1 MKNNYIIPFLLLLC
15 FGASTAVLIWFLNEI
30 PSEIHNNLGLEIDP
44 VNRATS
50 DIIVK
55 SIIAVIGQILFA
67 IAVFILLFF
76 KSSQTRQLVL
86 NEEVYTEDIN
96 QEIKKI
102 NLEKKVNEELQ
113 SDDFRFEEHVT
124 SILPN
129 ISPLSLGEFTDQV
142 IQEIAKKLEAAQA
155 AVYIKKQKKLEF
167 IAGYAFHKPDNQGL
181 SYSFGEGL
189 AGQVAKAQQ
198 TVNIN
203 EIPEG
208 YIQVISG
215 LGQASPTSLLIV
227 PLIHE
232 NNTIGVIEIAS
243 FKKFSKFTI
252 KSVERVSQEICKHL
266 IKKI

>member
-1 MKNNYIIPFLLLLC
+1 MKNNYIPFLLLLC
-15 FGASTAVLIWFLNEI
+15 FGASSFALIWFVNEI

-44 VNRATS
+44 VNRATAS
-50 DIIVK
+50 IIVK
-55 SIIAVIGQILFA
+55 AIFAIIGQIVFT
-67 IAVFILLFF
+67 IAAFIILFF
-76 KSSQTRQLVL
+76 KLNQNNQFGL

-96 QEIKKI
+96 REIKKI

-129 ISPLSLGEFTDQV
+129 LSPLSIGEFADKV

-155 AVYIKKQKKLEF
+155 AVYIKKQENLEF
-167 IAGYAFHKPDNQGL
+167 IAGYAFHKPDNEGL
-181 SYSFGEGL
+181 TYALGEGL
-189 AGQVAKAQQ
+189 AGQVAKAKQ

-203 EIPEG
+203 NIPDG

-215 LGQASPTSLLIV
+215 LGQSSPTSLLIV
-227 PLIHE
+227 PLIHD
-232 NNTIGVIEIAS
+232 NKIIGVVEIAS

-252 KSVERVSQEICKHL
+252 KSIERVCQEVCKHL
-266 IKKI
+266 AEKI